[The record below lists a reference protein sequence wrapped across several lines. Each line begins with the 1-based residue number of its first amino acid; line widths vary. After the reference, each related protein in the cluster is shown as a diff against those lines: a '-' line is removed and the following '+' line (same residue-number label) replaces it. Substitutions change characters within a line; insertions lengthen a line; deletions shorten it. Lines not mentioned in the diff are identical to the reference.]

1 MRLRV
6 SAVRKIPKQ
15 ARPTGQARPSS
26 MPSPVATAFPPF
38 QPSHTGQM
46 WPARAAR
53 PAATTQ
59 PSTPQSGAWRPAG
72 VSSQRASTTAR
83 VPLSTS
89 TRNTTRAGPLPT
101 TRSTLVAPV
110 EPEPWVRMSMPAS
123 QRPASQPLGIEPSR

>member
-1 MRLRV
+1 MRLTLRQ
-6 SAVRKIPKQ
+6 VRKRPKQ

-26 MPSPVATAFPPF
+26 MPSPVATALPPF

-59 PSTPQSGAWRPAG
+59 PSLPEPPPWG
-72 VSSQRASTTAR
+72 SSRARASSTAA

-89 TRNTTRAGPLPT
+89 IRNTTRAGPLPT

-110 EPEPWVRMSMPAS
+110 EPEPSWRRSTPAS
-123 QRPASQPLGIEPSR
+123 QRPASQPAGIDPSR